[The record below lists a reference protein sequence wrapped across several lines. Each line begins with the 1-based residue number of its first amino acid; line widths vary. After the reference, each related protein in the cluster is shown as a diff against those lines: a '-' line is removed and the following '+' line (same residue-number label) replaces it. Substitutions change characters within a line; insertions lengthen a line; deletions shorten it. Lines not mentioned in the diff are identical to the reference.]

1 MIWHLQYKNLSF
13 VVKWKNHFD
22 LRKLLSIM
30 NNNLNLLKMKS
41 IMSRRIVILENIRS
55 AYNVWNIIRTADSLW
70 REVRIVGYT
79 PSPLDNP
86 KVCKT
91 SLWAENTVWLRQFDF
106 TIDAIK
112 EARDMWL
119 EIIAAELTENSVS
132 LGEYVC
138 KSENW
143 IAVIFWNEV
152 DWVMEKTLKEVDAVV
167 EIPMQWIKESM
178 NVGQSTAIFMREL
191 RKF

>member
-1 MIWHLQYKNLSF
+1 MVRN
-13 VVKWKNHFD
+13 
-22 LRKLLSIM
+22 
-30 NNNLNLLKMKS
+30 
-41 IMSRRIVILENIRS
+41 IVILENIRS

-79 PSPLDNP
+79 PSPIDNP

-91 SLWAENTVWLRQFDF
+91 SLWAESTVWLRQFDF

-112 EARDMWL
+112 LAREMWL

-132 LGEYVC
+132 LWEYVC
-138 KSENW
+138 QTENW
-143 IAVIFWNEV
+143 IAVIFGNEV
-152 DWVMEKTLKEVDAVV
+152 DGVMEKTLKEVDAVV

-191 RKF
+191 RKRK

>member
-1 MIWHLQYKNLSF
+1 MYHN
-13 VVKWKNHFD
+13 
-22 LRKLLSIM
+22 
-30 NNNLNLLKMKS
+30 
-41 IMSRRIVILENIRS
+41 IVILENIRS
-55 AYNVWNIIRTADSLW
+55 AYNVGNIIRTADSLW
-70 REVRIVGYT
+70 WEVWIVGYT

-106 TIDAIK
+106 TIDAIQ
-112 EARDMWL
+112 EAREMWL

-143 IAVIFWNEV
+143 IAVIFGNEV
-152 DWVMEKTLKEVDAVV
+152 DGVMPKTLKEVDWVV

-191 RKF
+191 WKNRK

>member
-1 MIWHLQYKNLSF
+1 
-13 VVKWKNHFD
+13 
-22 LRKLLSIM
+22 
-30 NNNLNLLKMKS
+30 
-41 IMSRRIVILENIRS
+41 MSKRIVILENIRS

-70 REVRIVGYT
+70 REVRIVWYT
-79 PSPLDNP
+79 PSPVDNP

-112 EARDMWL
+112 EVRGMWL
-119 EIIAAELTENSVS
+119 EIIAAELTENSVP
-132 LGEYVC
+132 LWKYVC
-138 KSENW
+138 KSDNW

-191 RKF
+191 RKRKY

>member
-1 MIWHLQYKNLSF
+1 
-13 VVKWKNHFD
+13 
-22 LRKLLSIM
+22 
-30 NNNLNLLKMKS
+30 
-41 IMSRRIVILENIRS
+41 MSRNIVILENIRS

-70 REVRIVGYT
+70 WEVRIIWYT
-79 PSPLDNP
+79 PSPLDNL

-91 SLWAENTVWLRQFDF
+91 SLWAENNVWLKQFDF
-106 TIDAIK
+106 TIDAVN
-112 EARDMWL
+112 EAHGMWL

-132 LGEYVC
+132 LWDYVC

-143 IAVIFWNEV
+143 IAVIFGNEV

-191 RKF
+191 RKKK

>member
-1 MIWHLQYKNLSF
+1 M
-13 VVKWKNHFD
+13 
-22 LRKLLSIM
+22 
-30 NNNLNLLKMKS
+30 
-41 IMSRRIVILENIRS
+41 RIT
-55 AYNVWNIIRTADSLW
+55 W
-70 REVRIVGYT
+70 YT

-91 SLWAENTVWLRQFDF
+91 SLWAENNVWLKQFDF
-106 TIDAIK
+106 TIDAIN
-112 EARDMWL
+112 EAHGMWL

-132 LGEYVC
+132 LWDYVC

-143 IAVIFWNEV
+143 IAVIFGNEV
-152 DWVMEKTLKEVDAVV
+152 DWVLEKTLKDVDAVV

-191 RKF
+191 RNKK

>member
-1 MIWHLQYKNLSF
+1 MYHN
-13 VVKWKNHFD
+13 
-22 LRKLLSIM
+22 
-30 NNNLNLLKMKS
+30 
-41 IMSRRIVILENIRS
+41 IVILENIRS

-70 REVRIVGYT
+70 WNVRIVWYT
-79 PSPLDNP
+79 PSPVDNP

-112 EARDMWL
+112 EAREMWL
-119 EIIAAELTENSVS
+119 EIIAAELTGNSVS
-132 LGEYVC
+132 LWEYVN
-138 KSENW
+138 KSDNW

-152 DWVMEKTLKEVDAVV
+152 DWVMEKTLKEVDVVV

-178 NVGQSTAIFMREL
+178 NVWQSTAIFMRAL
-191 RKF
+191 RQR

>member
-1 MIWHLQYKNLSF
+1 MYHN
-13 VVKWKNHFD
+13 
-22 LRKLLSIM
+22 
-30 NNNLNLLKMKS
+30 
-41 IMSRRIVILENIRS
+41 IVILENIRS

-70 REVRIVGYT
+70 WEVWIVGYT

-106 TIDAIK
+106 TIDAIQ
-112 EARDMWL
+112 EAREMWL

-143 IAVIFWNEV
+143 IAVIFGNEV
-152 DWVMEKTLKEVDAVV
+152 DGVMPKTLKEVDAVV

-191 RKF
+191 WKNRK

>member
-1 MIWHLQYKNLSF
+1 MF
-13 VVKWKNHFD
+13 
-22 LRKLLSIM
+22 R
-30 NNNLNLLKMKS
+30 
-41 IMSRRIVILENIRS
+41 MSRRIVILENIRS

-70 REVRIVGYT
+70 WEVWIVGYT
-79 PSPLDNP
+79 PSPVDNP

-106 TIDAIK
+106 TIDAIQ
-112 EARDMWL
+112 EAREMWL

-143 IAVIFWNEV
+143 IAVIFGNEV
-152 DWVMEKTLKEVDAVV
+152 DGVMPKTLKEVDWVV

-191 RKF
+191 WKNRK

>member
-1 MIWHLQYKNLSF
+1 MTHN
-13 VVKWKNHFD
+13 
-22 LRKLLSIM
+22 
-30 NNNLNLLKMKS
+30 
-41 IMSRRIVILENIRS
+41 IVILENIRS

-112 EARDMWL
+112 VAREMWL

-132 LGEYVC
+132 LWDYVC
-138 KSENW
+138 KSEKW
-143 IAVIFWNEV
+143 IAVIFGNEV
-152 DWVMEKTLKEVDAVV
+152 EWVMQKTLKEVDAVV
-167 EIPMQWIKESM
+167 EIPMQWMKESM
-178 NVGQSTAIFMREL
+178 NVGQSTAIFMWEL
-191 RKF
+191 KNRKE

>member
-1 MIWHLQYKNLSF
+1 MYHN
-13 VVKWKNHFD
+13 
-22 LRKLLSIM
+22 
-30 NNNLNLLKMKS
+30 
-41 IMSRRIVILENIRS
+41 IVILENIRS
-55 AYNVWNIIRTADSLW
+55 AYNVGNIIRTADSLW
-70 REVRIVGYT
+70 WEVWIVGYT

-106 TIDAIK
+106 TVDAIQ

-143 IAVIFWNEV
+143 IAVIFGNEV
-152 DWVMEKTLKEVDAVV
+152 DGVMPKTLKEVDGVV

-191 RKF
+191 RKK